1 MHGSVP
7 NEAPTSGW
15 VGAEAVLGAAVG
27 SSVLPRS
34 PGIAPAH
41 RSLPKASFSA
51 DPFRS
56 GAVIVQ
62 P

>member
-1 MHGSVP
+1 MLGR
-7 NEAPTSGW
+7 
-15 VGAEAVLGAAVG
+15 VGAGAVLGAAVG

-34 PGIAPAH
+34 PGITPAR
-41 RSLPKASFSA
+41 RSLPKASKFSA